1 MEKLF
6 AIFICVALLAFL
18 IVPLLAVKN
27 SGKSDDDEGGAGR
40 RSKGRKTSRRKR
52 GKDSVSA
59 KVKPVRK
66 TAGQNGA
73 ESTYHLGIAEY
84 ETSDGTDKSY
94 VVDEDIDSFIVT
106 GSLSG
111 RSAGGFEYS
120 NRRDVIYPDCCVIKK
135 TAVKSYYKDLSETKY
150 FYKGQPVQYVEKAGE
165 TTIEVY
171 DGPASFLKEFSS
183 MEMGGGG
190 KSFKKYFKA
199 IDPEDP
205 DLRKE
210 TEHINEA
217 LSINTYGLEPGLGK
231 KEYEEILVRYLTEKM
246 AGSGAGKDGLRRLLL
261 GIYGYRFPDDGLFT
275 NIDIVFDRVIPL
287 RYRQLDDNSK
297 SRANFRG
304 ELINAIMTGYR
315 MVGCKYGYTL
325 VDDNRSITPSPEY
338 SYYICL
344 VLHLMLMKYH
354 KAGKRPYVELDLSNV
369 WSRLEEGVKKINPLD
384 DHNPVYH
391 GEYMLCENLG
401 EFTMEAL
408 KKLVYFKQ
416 FEKEKIDKNVTE

>member
-1 MEKLF
+1 M
-6 AIFICVALLAFL
+6 AFL

-27 SGKSDDDEGGAGR
+27 GGKTDDEGSAR
-40 RSKGRKTSRRKR
+40 VTKGRKTSRRKR
-52 GKDSVSA
+52 GKDTVSA

-66 TAGQNGA
+66 NAGQNGS
-73 ESTYHLGIAEY
+73 ESIAYLGIAEY
-84 ETSDGTDKSY
+84 ETQNGTDKSY

-106 GSLSG
+106 GSLNG
-111 RSAGGFEYS
+111 RSTGGFEYS
-120 NRRDVIYPDCCVIKK
+120 NRRDVIHPDCRVIKK
-135 TAVKSYYKDLSETKY
+135 SAVKSYYKDLSETKY
-150 FYKGQPVQYVEKAGE
+150 FYKGQPVQYVEKGDG
-165 TTIEVY
+165 TTIEVF
-171 DGPASFLKEFSS
+171 DGPASFLKEFTS
-183 MEMGGGG
+183 MDMVVGG
-190 KSFKKYFKA
+190 KNIKKYFKA
-199 IDPEDP
+199 VDRDDP
-205 DLRKE
+205 DLTKE

-217 LSINTYGLEPGLGK
+217 LTVNTYGLESVSGK
-231 KEYEEILVRYLTEKM
+231 KEYEEVLVRYLTEKL

-275 NIDIVFDRVIPL
+275 NIEVVFERVIPL

-325 VDDNRSITPSPEY
+325 VDDSGSVTPSPEY

-369 WSRLEEGVKKINPLD
+369 WSRLEESVRKINPIE

-391 GEYMLCENLG
+391 GEYMLCEDLG
-401 EFTMEAL
+401 AFTMEAL

-416 FEKEKIDKNVTE
+416 FQKEKIDKITTD